1 MTGPSSI
8 ENGDNMSSNFPAEQG
23 ENNKYKKNSQE
34 QEQEEEYL
42 RSVTCLWTV
51 WLKYDF
57 DYSFRLSLCY

>member
-1 MTGPSSI
+1 
-8 ENGDNMSSNFPAEQG
+8 MSSNFPAEQG

-42 RSVTCLWTV
+42 RRVTCIWTV

-57 DYSFRLSLCY
+57 VYSFRLSLCF